1 MPHLRRYTSYEVR
14 RGAPGNEEAAMGP
27 GLAYGKAGAYQSVA
41 AWSSLAEDEPQKL
54 IVKLYDGA
62 LERIAAARGCIDNG
76 LINEKCELLTRVL
89 AIVGE
94 LRGSLD
100 LVRGGEIAAHLDDLY
115 DYVTRQLLLAN
126 ATNRV
131 DVLDEVSSLLR
142 ELRTAWTA
150 VAAAPARPR

>member
-1 MPHLRRYTSYEVR
+1 
-14 RGAPGNEEAAMGP
+14 MGP

-54 IVKLYDGA
+54 ILKLYDGA
-62 LERIAAARGCIDNG
+62 LERIAAARGCIEHD
-76 LINEKCELLTRVL
+76 LIEEKCDLLTRVL

-100 LVRGGEIAAHLDDLY
+100 LVRGGAIAAHLDDLY

-131 DVLDEVSSLLR
+131 ELLDEVSALLR
-142 ELRTAWTA
+142 ELRTAWAA
-150 VAAAPARPR
+150 VSNTPGRPG